1 MNDIAIGTRAPEGGI
16 NRKHIPNSAK
26 DVVQANNPSSLK
38 ESGRPLEL
46 TDRWTTD
53 LLDSMELNKRK
64 QTTGK
69 IETSPP
75 FRSEEK
81 LLFQPSRHLLAQ
93 SYFTPFSSVSIV
105 NLEHVIAGWERPMP
119 TAILEQ
125 STVVLE
131 HDISTSLIVNLD
143 QIPLS

>member
-69 IETSPP
+69 IETPPP

-93 SYFTPFSSVSIV
+93 S
-105 NLEHVIAGWERPMP
+105 
-119 TAILEQ
+119 
-125 STVVLE
+125 
-131 HDISTSLIVNLD
+131 
-143 QIPLS
+143 